1 MENKNIGVT
10 IFLPIFELK
19 LENTFVRCEKYSSK
33 LDVVSLA
40 YSYICLFCAICYW
53 AVDRP
58 DRGSE

>member
-33 LDVVSLA
+33 LDIFA
-40 YSYICLFCAICYW
+40 F
-53 AVDRP
+53 
-58 DRGSE
+58 SEV